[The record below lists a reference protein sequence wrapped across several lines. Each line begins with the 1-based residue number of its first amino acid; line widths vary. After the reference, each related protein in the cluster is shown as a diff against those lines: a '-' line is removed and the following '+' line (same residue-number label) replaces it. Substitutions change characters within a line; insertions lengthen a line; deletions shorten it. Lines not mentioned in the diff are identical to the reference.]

1 MYNLLSPHE
10 TAEEKGERL
19 SKQVAKRRVKFMN
32 ETAERKSERPK
43 KKAAKTKEKNHDK
56 NLQNKS

>member
-19 SKQVAKRRVKFMN
+19 SKQVAKRRAKFMN

-43 KKAAKTKEKNHDK
+43 KKADKTKEKTMK
-56 NLQNKS
+56 KSAE